1 MKNKDVERTITVE
14 YSTMDFQW
22 MIIGE
27 KLESYT
33 NSVNVLKEITD
44 DPNFVNLPIKEQNEK
59 IAAVESERFV
69 FDDHYLSQMMLQP
82 SIDFYLQDAIQKII
96 DYQFETTYR
105 FFRNLA
111 ILYILG
117 FITPLLVII
126 FYNDAES
133 NKYCYM
139 VGYVT

>member
-126 FYNDAES
+126 FDNDAES